1 MMDTRTVGRI
11 LRACRNNT
19 GKTLEEAAREL
30 NIGTSLLG
38 MYERGERMPP
48 PDKLAMLADY
58 YAVSVD
64 FLLGREADPSFSM
77 HIVDDVKPS
86 ADGPNRQFWKAIG
99 GRIRHFRRSKGLS
112 VDSLAQQVGVARQQI
127 VRMEAGLTGAPLP
140 RLKQIADALAI
151 SVGDL
156 FDGLDTSEASGAD
169 RMVLSF
175 RDRGLSDEEIRKIM
189 DYIQL
194 LEKARDRDS

>member
-1 MMDTRTVGRI
+1 MDTQAVGRI

-19 GKTLEEAAREL
+19 GKTLEEVAREL

-64 FLLGREADPSFSM
+64 FLLGRASDLSSAMTF
-77 HIVDDVKPS
+77 VDDDPTS
-86 ADGPNRQFWKAIG
+86 GEDPNRQFWKAIG
-99 GRIRHFRRSKGLS
+99 GRLRHFRRSQRLS
-112 VDSLAQQVGVARQQI
+112 VDRLAQRVGVARQQI
-127 VRMEAGLTGAPLP
+127 VRLEAGLTGVPLP
-140 RLKQIADALAI
+140 RLKVIADALGV
-151 SVGDL
+151 SLGDL
-156 FDGLDTSEASGAD
+156 FDGLDSHEASGTD

-175 RDRGLSDEEIRKIM
+175 RDRGLSDEEIQKIM